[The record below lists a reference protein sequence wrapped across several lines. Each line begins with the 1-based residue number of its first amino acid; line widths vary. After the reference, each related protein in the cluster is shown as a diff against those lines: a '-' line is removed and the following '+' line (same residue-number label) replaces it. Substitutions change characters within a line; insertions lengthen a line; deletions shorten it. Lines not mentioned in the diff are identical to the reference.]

1 MRLYNASELSLENKL
16 PLKLHPHPDKTDI
29 RHLKSNMDGPES
41 KWTVQTTETGRP
53 CIKLDCQKDSKW
65 TVLRAKTGRSKRMEL
80 DGLKR

>member
-1 MRLYNASELSLENKL
+1 MRMYNASELSLENKL

-29 RHLKSNMDGPES
+29 RHLKSNMDGHVS
-41 KWTVQTTETGRP
+41 NWTV
-53 CIKLDCQKDSKW
+53 KKW